1 MNTRAGHIG
10 HIPLLKGGSTNVR
23 MVVLAVLVV
32 IGLMIYVGG
41 KVQIMRLGYQIDE
54 LEKQK
59 RDLERA
65 NRALQI
71 EASSLSAPGRIE
83 EIAVKRLGMTRP
95 AKDGIV
101 VVRRMPAT
109 AAGPRQRD
117 AAPGSRPGASGSG
130 Q

>member
-10 HIPLLKGGSTNVR
+10 QIPLLKGGSTNVR
-23 MVVLAVLVV
+23 IVMLAVLVV

-109 AAGPRQRD
+109 GAAPRQRN
-117 AAPGSRPGASGSG
+117 AVPGSRSGSG
-130 Q
+130 ESGQ